1 MAIWK
6 TLLLP
11 GVFGLLFVAEQVV
24 PLRRRKSPLARRL
37 AVNLVM
43 AACVLAVGSLA
54 VRSVGLL
61 GANWTESR
69 NFGLCS
75 LLPLPP
81 WLGIVLGFGLMDLT
95 FYYWHRANHVIP
107 LLWRFHNVHHI
118 DPDLDVST
126 SFRFH
131 FVEIGYSTLF
141 RIVQVVALGVTPLT
155 YVIYETVFAVGTMF
169 HHANVCLP
177 YRLERRLNK
186 VFVTPRMHGVH
197 HSAVRAETDSNYSVV
212 FSWWD
217 RLHRTL
223 VLNVRQGDI
232 RIGVP
237 AYQRREDNA
246 LGPLIRMPFGRQRA
260 YWCHDDGTPAAGHQ
274 ADEAASSQM
283 LP

>member
-1 MAIWK
+1 MQVWK
-6 TLLLP
+6 LLLFP
-11 GVFGLLFVAEQVV
+11 GVFGLLLLAENGI
-24 PLRRRKSPLARRL
+24 PLRGRKSPLPGRM

-43 AACVLAVGSLA
+43 AACVFAVGFLA
-54 VRSVGLL
+54 VRSAGLL
-61 GANWTESR
+61 GADWTEGS

-75 LLPLPP
+75 LLRLPSWP
-81 WLGIVLGFGLMDLT
+81 GIVLGVGLMDLT

-141 RIVQVVALGVTPLT
+141 RIVQVVVLGVTPLT
-155 YVIYETVFAVGTMF
+155 YLIYETVFTVGTMF
-169 HHANVCLP
+169 HHANVRLP
-177 YRLERRLNK
+177 YRLEYWLNK

-223 VLNVRQGDI
+223 VLNVRQADI
-232 RIGVP
+232 DIGVP
-237 AYQRREDNA
+237 AYQRREDNR
-246 LGPLIRMPFGRQRA
+246 LGSLIKMPFVRQRE
-260 YWCHDDGTPAAGHQ
+260 YWCYDDETPAAGHQ
-274 ADEAASSQM
+274 ENEAAPSQM